1 MDESDDTETEP
12 SEEGE
17 LKLDGSHSPFG
28 FVWQIAAETGWSVR
42 YILWG
47 VNVQT
52 LLMMLADAPRYRR
65 KVDTNDSQSDEDKEL
80 GFFQSLVK

>member
-1 MDESDDTETEP
+1 
-12 SEEGE
+12 
-17 LKLDGSHSPFG
+17 
-28 FVWQIAAETGWSVR
+28 VR